1 MVYICGAKINKF
13 CLIDKLLVLSFSNTI
28 TYVKK
33 SSALRE
39 LMLHDGWAQ
48 TEGKNLFHFCYWLR
62 RIFYL

>member
-39 LMLHDGWAQ
+39 LMLHDG
-48 TEGKNLFHFCYWLR
+48 
-62 RIFYL
+62 